1 VDVERT
7 INFILDSQ
15 AKAEIRQ
22 AQADERQAKADER
35 QAKADERLAKADERQ
50 AKAET
55 RLSATEK
62 RLDKRMDAI
71 AKLIQQGMRMLVTQK
86 AEFDR
91 KINALVDAQMR
102 GEARMERLDERMEEL
117 AAAQKDT
124 QKTLKA
130 FIASLQK
137 GRNGH

>member
-1 VDVERT
+1 LDVERT
-7 INFILDSQ
+7 INFILESQ
-15 AKAEIRQ
+15 ARAEI
-22 AQADERQAKADER
+22 RQAKADER
-35 QAKADERLAKADERQ
+35 QAKANERQ

-55 RLSATEK
+55 RVDAVEK

-71 AKLIQQGMRMLVTQK
+71 AKLIQQGMRLLVTQK
-86 AEFDR
+86 AETDR

-102 GEARMERLDERMEEL
+102 TEARMEEL

-130 FIASLQK
+130 FIGSLQK

>member
-7 INFILDSQ
+7 INFILES
-15 AKAEIRQ
+15 
-22 AQADERQAKADER
+22 
-35 QAKADERLAKADERQ
+35 Q

-55 RLSATEK
+55 RMSAADKRVEAVEK

-71 AKLIQQGMRMLVTQK
+71 AKLIQQGMRMLVTHK
-86 AEFDR
+86 AETNR

-102 GEARMERLDERMEEL
+102 GEARMERLDEKMEEL

>member
-1 VDVERT
+1 VNVEST
-7 INFILDSQ
+7 IKFILDSQ
-15 AKAEIRQ
+15 ARAEIRQ
-22 AQADERQAKADER
+22 AQADK
-35 QAKADERLAKADERQ
+35 RQ

-55 RLSATEK
+55 RVDAVEK

-86 AEFDR
+86 ADTDR
-91 KINALVDAQMR
+91 RINALVDAHMR
-102 GEARMERLDERMEEL
+102 TEAKMEDLAIAQKEL
-117 AAAQKDT
+117 AVAQKDT

-130 FIASLQK
+130 FIGSLQK

>member
-7 INFILDSQ
+7 INFILESQ

-22 AQADERQAKADER
+22 EKYEIRQEKYEI
-35 QAKADERLAKADERQ
+35 RQ
-50 AKAET
+50 AKAEA
-55 RLSATEK
+55 RVDAVEK

-71 AKLIQQGMRMLVTQK
+71 AKLLQQGMRMLVTHK
-86 AEFDR
+86 AETDR

-102 GEARMERLDERMEEL
+102 SEARLERLDTKMEEL
-117 AAAQKDT
+117 AEAQKDT

>member
-1 VDVERT
+1 M
-7 INFILDSQ
+7 S
-15 AKAEIRQ
+15 A
-22 AQADERQAKADER
+22 AD
-35 QAKADERLAKADERQ
+35 

-55 RLSATEK
+55 RMSANDKRVEAVEK

-71 AKLIQQGMRMLVTQK
+71 AKLIQQGMRMLVTHK
-86 AEFDR
+86 AETDR

-102 GEARMERLDERMEEL
+102 GEARTERLDARMEEL

>member
-1 VDVERT
+1 MDVERT
-7 INFILDSQ
+7 INFILDLQ
-15 AKAEIRQ
+15 AKAEI
-22 AQADERQAKADER
+22 R

-86 AEFDR
+86 AETDR

-102 GEARMERLDERMEEL
+102 GEARMERLDEKMEDL
-117 AAAQKDT
+117 AVAQKDT

-130 FIASLQK
+130 FIESLHK

>member
-1 VDVERT
+1 VNVEDT
-7 INFILDSQ
+7 IKFILESQ
-15 AKAEIRQ
+15 ARAEARHERAEIRQ
-22 AQADERQAKADER
+22 ERAEKAQEKADAR
-35 QAKADERLAKADERQ
+35 MSAADKRVDAV
-50 AKAET
+50 
-55 RLSATEK
+55 EK

-71 AKLIQQGMRMLVTQK
+71 AKLIQQGMRMLVTHK
-86 AEFDR
+86 AETDR

-102 GEARMERLDERMEEL
+102 TDVRMEEL
-117 AAAQKDT
+117 AIAQKDT

>member
-7 INFILDSQ
+7 ITFILESQ
-15 AKAEIRQ
+15 ARAEIRQ
-22 AQADERQAKADER
+22 EKADAHLRAAE
-35 QAKADERLAKADERQ
+35 
-50 AKAET
+50 AKAEART
-55 RLSATEK
+55 SANDKRVDAVEK

-71 AKLIQQGMRMLVTQK
+71 ARLIQQGMRMLVTHK
-86 AEFDR
+86 AGTDR

-102 GEARMERLDERMEEL
+102 GEARMGRLDEKMEEL
-117 AAAQKDT
+117 TVAQKDT